1 MLSVQGSVRLA
12 LVGVLIAGACAV
24 IACAGS
30 QRAASASA
38 TSATSSTSQAD
49 GAAIYASNCASCHKA
64 DGKGGGPFPAL
75 AGSSQVTAKDPTAI
89 IVVTEHGKALMP
101 AFKPRLS
108 NAEIAAVITYIRTTW
123 GNKATPVTEAEVAAV
138 H

>member
-1 MLSVQGSVRLA
+1 MLTVQGSVRLA
-12 LVGVLIAGACAV
+12 LLGILIAGASTV
-24 IACAGS
+24 IACASS

-38 TSATSSTSQAD
+38 SATSQPD
-49 GAAIYASNCASCHKA
+49 GAAMYASNCASCHKA

-75 AGSSQVTAKDPTAI
+75 AGDAKVTAKDPTAI
-89 IVVTEHGKALMP
+89 IVVTEHGKGLMP

-108 NAEIAAVITYIRTTW
+108 DAEIAAVITYIRTTW
-123 GNKATPVTEAEVAAV
+123 GNKATPVTEAQVAAV

>member
-12 LVGVLIAGACAV
+12 SVGVLIAGACAV

-30 QRAASASA
+30 QRVASA
-38 TSATSSTSQAD
+38 SATSSTSQPD

-108 NAEIAAVITYIRTTW
+108 NAEIAAVITYVRTMW